1 MWFKQVLQG
10 NLGTSISMKQ
20 GVITIIAQRLPAT
33 LELAIFALIMAV
45 TWGGFI
51 ALVSTAWHGTWA
63 ERAID
68 NFNGIMLAVPDFIWA
83 LTFVLLLGVLVPVLP
98 ISGRSDPSID
108 AGLTTQ
114 FYILEGLLRGK
125 FAFVWDVLKHML
137 LPACALAF
145 PLAAVIGRVL
155 KNTMMDVMV
164 QDYITLARIKGLS
177 GIRILLQEALRNAA
191 VPALALTGVQFTFL
205 IGGTLLAL
213 LLLATAATH
222 PEALVKLNMD
232 SKHGAQVAGFRQA
245 PAKLLAL
252 LLEKPEELIHVAAA
266 QQEANKYQDLVDHP
280 EKRGGFVA
288 VTGLLATLILGFTW
302 LLRQLFAAF
311 AEGRVITADNARVL
325 KRIGIALLV
334 CGCLDRK
341 SARLNSSHEIP
352 SRMPSSA

>member
-1 MWFKQVLQG
+1 MPLSLIISRALSALLTLFGVMVVVFVLVRVVPGDPISMMIAPGATDADIAALRAHYGLDLPIWQQFWVWFKQVLQG

-33 LELAIFALIMAV
+33 LELAVFALIMAV
-45 TWGGFI
+45 IWGGFI
-51 ALVSTAWHGTWA
+51 ALVSTAWRGTWV

-83 LTFVLLLGVLVPVLP
+83 LTFVLVLGVLVPVLP

-108 AGLTTQ
+108 AGLATQ
-114 FYILEGLLRGK
+114 FYILEGLARAK

-205 IGGTLLAL
+205 IGGT
-213 LLLATAATH
+213 
-222 PEALVKLNMD
+222 
-232 SKHGAQVAGFRQA
+232 
-245 PAKLLAL
+245 
-252 LLEKPEELIHVAAA
+252 
-266 QQEANKYQDLVDHP
+266 
-280 EKRGGFVA
+280 
-288 VTGLLATLILGFTW
+288 
-302 LLRQLFAAF
+302 
-311 AEGRVITADNARVL
+311 VITERIFSYPGIGNLAIDAVINRDLPLIQGLVL
-325 KRIGIALLV
+325 TFGILFIVVNMAVDALTVWLNP
-334 CGCLDRK
+334 
-341 SARLNSSHEIP
+341 RLRH
-352 SRMPSSA
+352 A

>member
-1 MWFKQVLQG
+1 MPLSIILSRALSALLTLFGVMVVVFVLVRVVPGDPISMMIAPGATDADIAALRAHYGLDLPIWQQFWVWFKQVLQG

-83 LTFVLLLGVLVPVLP
+83 LTFVLVLGVLVPVLP

-108 AGLTTQ
+108 AGLSTQ

-205 IGGTLLAL
+205 IGGT
-213 LLLATAATH
+213 
-222 PEALVKLNMD
+222 
-232 SKHGAQVAGFRQA
+232 
-245 PAKLLAL
+245 
-252 LLEKPEELIHVAAA
+252 
-266 QQEANKYQDLVDHP
+266 
-280 EKRGGFVA
+280 
-288 VTGLLATLILGFTW
+288 
-302 LLRQLFAAF
+302 
-311 AEGRVITADNARVL
+311 VITERIFSYPGIGNLAIDAVINRDLPLIQGLVL
-325 KRIGIALLV
+325 TFGILFIVVNMAVDALTVWLNP
-334 CGCLDRK
+334 
-341 SARLNSSHEIP
+341 RLRH
-352 SRMPSSA
+352 A

>member
-1 MWFKQVLQG
+1 V
-10 NLGTSISMKQ
+10 
-20 GVITIIAQRLPAT
+20 
-33 LELAIFALIMAV
+33 
-45 TWGGFI
+45 
-51 ALVSTAWHGTWA
+51 

-108 AGLTTQ
+108 AGLATQ

-177 GIRILLQEALRNAA
+177 SIRILLQEALRNAA

-205 IGGTLLAL
+205 IGGT
-213 LLLATAATH
+213 
-222 PEALVKLNMD
+222 
-232 SKHGAQVAGFRQA
+232 
-245 PAKLLAL
+245 
-252 LLEKPEELIHVAAA
+252 
-266 QQEANKYQDLVDHP
+266 
-280 EKRGGFVA
+280 
-288 VTGLLATLILGFTW
+288 
-302 LLRQLFAAF
+302 
-311 AEGRVITADNARVL
+311 VITERIFSYPGIGNLAIDAVINRDLPLIQGLVL
-325 KRIGIALLV
+325 TFGIIFIIVNMAVDALTVWLNP
-334 CGCLDRK
+334 
-341 SARLNSSHEIP
+341 RLRH
-352 SRMPSSA
+352 A